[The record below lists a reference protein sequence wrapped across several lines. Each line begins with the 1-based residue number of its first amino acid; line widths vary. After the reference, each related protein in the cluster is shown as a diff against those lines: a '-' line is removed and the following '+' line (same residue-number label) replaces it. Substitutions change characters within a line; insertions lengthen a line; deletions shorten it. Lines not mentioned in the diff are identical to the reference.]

1 MNNKEPEENIIIH
14 DIRGQICPSCLLFTL
29 REVNDQQ
36 AALKNGTIEIVIK
49 TDNRDAT
56 TTIPDAVSSMGYNCT
71 VEKKE
76 GYYQIRIM
84 PHKSQKLTN

>member
-1 MNNKEPEENIIIH
+1 MNNLEPENIIVY

-29 REVNDQQ
+29 REVNEQRE
-36 AALKNGTIEIVIK
+36 ALKRGTARIVIK

-56 TTIPDAVSSMGYNCT
+56 TTIPEAVASMGYDYS

-76 GYYQIRIM
+76 GFYEIVIM
-84 PHKSQKLTN
+84 QHRKQKLSD

>member
-1 MNNKEPEENIIIH
+1 MRNQEPENIIIH

-29 REVNDQQ
+29 REVNEQKS
-36 AALKNGTIEIVIK
+36 ALKNSNLQILIK

-56 TTIPDAVSSMGYNCT
+56 TTIPDAISSMGYDST

-76 GYYQIRIM
+76 GYYEIRIM
-84 PHKSQKLTN
+84 PYKN